1 MANYK
6 HCFFAA
12 ILFII
17 LCSSS
22 IHVSVAA
29 RNLLQTTVPSL
40 PKPATTLPPFPPL
53 PTLPQPT
60 LPNLPNLPN
69 NLPSLPIP
77 TGGGSTQTQLPPL
90 PNFPTTSFP
99 AIPKVTLPP
108 IPNYPSVLPNNFPTI
123 IPSFPFFSPPPA
135 ARKP

>member
-40 PKPATTLPPFPPL
+40 PKPGTTLPPFPPL

-60 LPNLPNLPN
+60 LPNLP
-69 NLPSLPIP
+69 IP

-90 PNFPTTSFP
+90 PNFP
-99 AIPKVTLPP
+99 IPRVTLPP
-108 IPNYPSVLPNNFPTI
+108 IPNFPSVLPNNFPTI
-123 IPSFPFFSPPPA
+123 LPSFPFFPPPPA